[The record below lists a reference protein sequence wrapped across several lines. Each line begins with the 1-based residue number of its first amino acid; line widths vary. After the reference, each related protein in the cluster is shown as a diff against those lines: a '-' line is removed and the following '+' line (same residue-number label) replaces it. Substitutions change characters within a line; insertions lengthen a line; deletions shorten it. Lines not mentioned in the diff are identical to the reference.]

1 MQKLDQTSKTHKMVI
16 MIPTQVITN
25 PKEEQM
31 VPINEVRTTA
41 EMITTVNSIA
51 NLILMDLTVTREMK
65 GKSTGTIIE
74 TEEIEGLEMKESGTE
89 TIEIV
94 EMIKM
99 KIAGKEEQIGIETE

>member
-31 VPINEVRTTA
+31 VPINEVRTMA
-41 EMITTVNSIA
+41 EMITTVSSIT

-99 KIAGKEEQIGIETE
+99 MIVGKEEQIGIETE

>member
-16 MIPTQVITN
+16 MIRTQVITN

-31 VPINEVRTTA
+31 VPINEVRTMA
-41 EMITTVNSIA
+41 EMITTVSSIT

-99 KIAGKEEQIGIETE
+99 MIVGKEEQIGIETE